1 MQTKHTIRI
10 VLSSPSDVEAEC
22 RVMEGVIAELNRG
35 VAHERHVVLELA
47 HWKTDAYPGFH
58 PEGPQGV
65 IDPIL
70 KIEDCDILLA
80 IFWKRFGTPAKG
92 ALSGAEHEIRTAIKA
107 RQDAGRPQIMIYF
120 KEAARELKT
129 PAELRQYAAVLEFK
143 QEISPLGLF
152 WTFEDTADFERKVR
166 QHLTRYILD
175 QIHPIPPEGGTANSA
190 TRVQEL
196 IRSHRRNLLQKF
208 STIHLFGE
216 KRRRATDAGDM
227 ADIEHGF
234 VPLHLQDW
242 RDENSPPTTPL
253 DIDNVFFNDGPPR
266 HFLLRGLPGSGKT
279 TLLRYL
285 AHRFAGA
292 DSECIPVYMRCKALD
307 LSETPLENFVQQ
319 QLNEDSDSP
328 EIFEALCA
336 KERFLEK
343 NMVLLFDGL
352 DEIEQAE
359 TGNRIAAE
367 LEKLA
372 RKYPRAKIIAAA
384 RPIAVREG
392 DFAKF
397 RRLDVLALTPE
408 MIQAYVEKWFAPHSG
423 EKIAAVHESLAQRPR
438 IRDLAANPFLLSM
451 ICFTFEQ
458 GGDAAL
464 LERRSDLYAK
474 CTQYLLQRAYD
485 PESSAAAK
493 SNYEHTLEI
502 LKDVS
507 LRFFL
512 WKEDD
517 FPVDHVNVMGRR
529 ALSAETLGRPE
540 DLLNRLERETGL
552 IQRAKEG
559 FTFVHRS
566 LWEYF
571 TALAL
576 LDKTPD
582 FIIRHAANPDWEEV
596 VRLYAGLLQ
605 NHDKVVEL
613 VNGLW
618 NLNRPLALRVTTE
631 VKTPAAELL
640 KPLIAQEEGNQS
652 KLLLIDGLAQSL
664 RLIAAADQPKLVQET
679 LDILLIKCEERDC
692 EVIYHAEELLQKTG
706 LQPQQPACAGRPGGL
721 IYELFDLEHAAER
734 QQKFLADPAN
744 HFEWIEVEGGEFW
757 MGDDEHFNNEKPA
770 HRVKVDSFRMAK
782 HPVTNR
788 MLAEF
793 PFGAQYSGYGGESH
807 PAIGNNW
814 FQAYYFALW
823 IGGRLPTE
831 AEWEYAA
838 RGGKQAKR
846 LPARSAQVGTQY
858 YFGDAVEELPNH
870 AWFGESGRG
879 FAHAV
884 DEINP
889 RSGKENLNP
898 LGLANILGNVW
909 EWCADLYGGNYYRN
923 SPKANPKGPA
933 QGTQRVLR
941 GGAWD
946 VDAGG
951 LRCACRGGLNPTGR
965 ILVLVSAVL
974 RTFVKLC
981 ALFTLFTLLP
991 REAGSKIF

>member
-1 MQTKHTIRI
+1 M
-10 VLSSPSDVEAEC
+10 D
-22 RVMEGVIAELNRG
+22 GVIAELNRG
-35 VAHERHVVLELA
+35 VAHERHVVLELT

-70 KIEDCDILLA
+70 KIQDCDILLA

-92 ALSGAEHEIRTAIKA
+92 ALSGAEHEIGTAIKA
-107 RQDAGRPQIMIYF
+107 RQDTGRPHLMIYF
-120 KEAARELKT
+120 KEAGRELKT
-129 PAELRQYAAVLEFK
+129 PEELRQYASVLEFK
-143 QEISPLGLF
+143 QEISRLGLF

-166 QHLTRYILD
+166 QHLTHYILD
-175 QIHPIPPEGGTANSA
+175 QIHPTAGKPAAASTAN
-190 TRVQEL
+190 RVQEL
-196 IRSHRRNLLQKF
+196 LRSHRRNLQQKF

-216 KRRRATDAGDM
+216 KRRRSIATDDM
-227 ADIEHGF
+227 TDIEHGF
-234 VPLHLQDW
+234 VPLHLLDW
-242 RDENSPPTTPL
+242 RDENSAPPTPL
-253 DIDNVFFNDGPPR
+253 DIDNVFFNDGPSR

-285 AHRFAGA
+285 SHRYAGA
-292 DSECIPVYMRCKALD
+292 NSDCIPVYMRCKSLD
-307 LSETPLENFVQQ
+307 LSEATLENFVQQ
-319 QLNEDSDSP
+319 QLNEDSDSA

-352 DEIEQAE
+352 DEIEHAE

-372 RKYPRAKIIAAA
+372 RKYPRAKIIAAS
-384 RPIAVREG
+384 RPIAVQQG

-397 RRLDVLALTPE
+397 RRLDVLPLTPE
-408 MIQAYVEKWFAPHSG
+408 MIQAYVEKWFAG
-423 EKIAAVHESLAQRPR
+423 EPKKIAALQQSLVQRPR

-464 LERRSDLYAK
+464 LERRSDLYEK
-474 CTQYLLQRAYD
+474 CTQYLLRRAYD

-517 FPVDHVNVMGRR
+517 FPVEHVNVMGRR

-576 LDKTPD
+576 RDDKTSD
-582 FIIRHAANPDWEEV
+582 FVIRHAANPDWEEV

-605 NHDKVVEL
+605 NHEAVVEL

-640 KPLIAQEEGNQS
+640 KPMIEKEEGNQS
-652 KLLLIDGLAQSL
+652 KLLLIDGLEQSL
-664 RLIAAADQPKLVQET
+664 RLIAATDRQKLVQET
-679 LDILLIKCEERDC
+679 LDILQIKCAERDC
-692 EVIYHAEELLQKTG
+692 EVIYHAQELLEKLGMQP
-706 LQPQQPACAGRPGGL
+706 LQPGGL
-721 IYELFDLEHAAER
+721 IYELFDLAHAAER
-734 QQKFLADPAN
+734 QKQFLADPAN

-757 MGDDEHFNNEKPA
+757 MGDDEHSAEEKPA
-770 HRVKVDSFRMAK
+770 HRVRVDRFRMAK
-782 HPVTNR
+782 HPVTKR
-788 MLAEF
+788 LLSGF
-793 PFGAQYSGYGGESH
+793 PFCNKYSDEDEKL
-807 PAIGNNW
+807 PATGNNW
-814 FQAYYFALW
+814 WESYYFALW
-823 IGGRLPTE
+823 IGARLPTE

-838 RGGKQAKR
+838 RGGKQAQR
-846 LPARSAQVGTQY
+846 RQY
-858 YFGDAVEELPNH
+858 YFGDAAEELPNH
-870 AWFGESGRG
+870 AWFGESGRQQ
-879 FAHAV
+879 AHAV

-889 RSGKENLNP
+889 RTGKENLNP
-898 LGLANILGNVW
+898 LGLANMLGNVW
-909 EWCADLYGGNYYRN
+909 EWCAGWYNGSYYQN
-923 SPKANPKGPA
+923 SPTSNPKGPT

-941 GGAWD
+941 GGSWSNSP
-946 VDAGG
+946 GY
-951 LRCACRGGLNPTGR
+951 LRCACRLTYVP
-965 ILVLVSAVL
+965 SL
-974 RTFVKLC
+974 RD
-981 ALFTLFTLLP
+981 
-991 REAGSKIF
+991 AGCGFRCVQDVR

>member
-1 MQTKHTIRI
+1 MQTKHALRI
-10 VLSSPSDVEAEC
+10 VLSSPSDVDDEC
-22 RVMEGVIAELNRG
+22 RVMDRVIAELNRG
-35 VAHERHVVLELA
+35 VAHERHVVLELT

-58 PEGPQGV
+58 PEGPQGL

-70 KIEDCDILLA
+70 KIQDCDILLA

-92 ALSGAEHEIRTAIKA
+92 AASGAEHEIKTAIKA

-129 PAELRQYAAVLEFK
+129 PEEHRQYPSVLEFK

-152 WTFEDTADFERKVR
+152 WTFEETADFERKVR
-166 QHLTRYILD
+166 QHLTHYILD
-175 QIHPIPPEGGTANSA
+175 QIHPIPPEGGTASSA
-190 TRVQEL
+190 TRVHEL
-196 IRSHRRNLLQKF
+196 LRSHRRNLQQKF

-216 KRRRATDAGDM
+216 KRRHSSVENRSAVFQTADKMSALPLVSSEGTGDM
-227 ADIEHGF
+227 ADIERGF

-242 RDENSPPTTPL
+242 REENSPPTTPL

-285 AHRFAGA
+285 SHRYAGA
-292 DSECIPVYMRCKALD
+292 NSDCIPVYMRCKSLD
-307 LSETPLENFVQQ
+307 LSEATLENFVQQ
-319 QLNEDSDSP
+319 QLNGDSDSP

-352 DEIEQAE
+352 DEIEHAE
-359 TGNRIAAE
+359 TGNLIAAE

-372 RKYPRAKIIAAA
+372 RKYPRAKIIAAG
-384 RPIAVREG
+384 RPIALRQG

-397 RRLDVLALTPE
+397 RRLDMLPLTPE
-408 MIQAYVEKWFAPHSG
+408 MIQAYVEKWFPCEP
-423 EKIAAVHESLAQRPR
+423 EKIAALQQSLAQRPR

-464 LERRSDLYAK
+464 LERRSDLYEK

-485 PESSAAAK
+485 PESSASAK
-493 SNYEHTLEI
+493 SNHENTIEI

-540 DLLNRLERETGL
+540 DLLNRLEAETGL

-576 LDKTPD
+576 RDDKTND
-582 FIIRHAANPDWEEV
+582 FVIRHAANPDWEEV

-605 NHDKVVEL
+605 NHEAVVEL

-631 VKTPAAELL
+631 VRTPAAELL
-640 KPLIAQEEGNQS
+640 KPLIEKEEGNQS
-652 KLLLIDGLAQSL
+652 KLLLIDGLEQSL
-664 RLIAAADQPKLVQET
+664 RLIAATDQQKLVQET
-679 LDILLIKCEERDC
+679 LDILLIKCAERDC
-692 EVIYHAEELLQKTG
+692 EVIYHAQELLEKTG
-706 LQPQQPACAGRPGGL
+706 LQPLQPGGL
-721 IYELFDLEHAAER
+721 IYELFDLAHAVER

-744 HFEWIEVEGGEFW
+744 HFEWIKVEGGEFW
-757 MGDDEHFNNEKPA
+757 MGDDEHQDNEKPA
-770 HRVKVDSFRMAK
+770 HRVKINRFRMAK
-782 HPVTNR
+782 RLVTNR
-788 MLAEF
+788 MLTGF
-793 PFGAQYSGYGGESH
+793 KFTTQYDEDENL
-807 PAIGNNW
+807 PATGNTW
-814 FQAYYFALW
+814 YEAYYFALW

-846 LPARSAQVGTQY
+846 TQY
-858 YFGDAVEELPNH
+858 YFGDAEQELPNH
-870 AWFGESGRG
+870 AWFGESGRSL
-879 FAHAV
+879 AHAV
-884 DEINP
+884 DEINS
-889 RSGKENLNP
+889 RTGKENLNP
-898 LGLANILGNVW
+898 LGLANMLGNVW
-909 EWCADLYGGNYYRN
+909 EWCADWYNGSYYQTSASSVESN
-923 SPKANPKGPA
+923 SLAANPKGPT

-941 GGAWD
+941 GGSWVSLPD
-946 VDAGG
+946 V
-951 LRCACRGGLNPTGR
+951 LRCAYRRRNYPTVWDYYVGFR
-965 ILVLVSAVL
+965 CGQDV
-974 RTFVKLC
+974 R
-981 ALFTLFTLLP
+981 
-991 REAGSKIF
+991 

>member
-1 MQTKHTIRI
+1 MQTKHTLRI
-10 VLSSPSDVEAEC
+10 VLSSPSDVDDEC
-22 RVMEGVIAELNRG
+22 RVMDGVITELNRG
-35 VAHERHVVLELA
+35 VAHERHVVLELT
-47 HWKTDAYPGFH
+47 HWKTDAYPGLH

-70 KIEDCDILLA
+70 KIDDCDILLA
-80 IFWKRFGTPAKG
+80 VFWKRFGTPAKG

-107 RQDAGRPQIMIYF
+107 RQDTGRPQIMIYF

-129 PAELRQYAAVLEFK
+129 PEELRQFASVLEFK

-166 QHLTRYILD
+166 QHLTHYILN
-175 QIHPIPPEGGTANSA
+175 QIHPTAGEFPVTNTAN
-190 TRVQEL
+190 RVHEL
-196 IRSHRRNLLQKF
+196 LRSHHRNLQQKF

-216 KRRRATDAGDM
+216 KRQRSTDSGNM
-227 ADIEHGF
+227 ADIERGF
-234 VPLHLQDW
+234 VPLHLQEW
-242 RDENSPPTTPL
+242 RDEISPPTTPL
-253 DIDNVFFNDGPPR
+253 DIDNVFFHDSPPR

-285 AHRFAGA
+285 SHRYAGT
-292 DSECIPVYMRCKALD
+292 DSECIPVFMRCKALD
-307 LSETPLENFVQQ
+307 LSETTLEDFVQQ
-319 QLNEDSDSP
+319 QINEDSDSP

-352 DEIEQAE
+352 DEIEHAE

-384 RPIAVREG
+384 RPIAVQQG

-397 RRLDVLALTPE
+397 RRLDVLPLTPE
-408 MIQAYVEKWFAPHSG
+408 MIQAYVEKWFAG
-423 EKIAAVHESLAQRPR
+423 EPNKIAALEQSLAQRPR

-464 LERRSDLYAK
+464 LERRSDLYEK

-493 SNYEHTLEI
+493 SNYEKAIEI
-502 LKDVS
+502 LKDIS

-517 FPVDHVNVMGRR
+517 FPVDHVNVMGRA

-540 DLLNRLERETGL
+540 DFLNRLERETGL
-552 IQRAKEG
+552 VQRAKDG

-576 LDKTPD
+576 RDKTND
-582 FIIRHAANPDWEEV
+582 FVIRHAANPDWEEV

-613 VNGLW
+613 ANGLW

-640 KPLIAQEEGNQS
+640 KPLIAKEEGNQS
-652 KLLLIDGLAQSL
+652 KLLLIDSLEQSL
-664 RLIAAADQPKLVQET
+664 RLIAAADQQKLVQET
-679 LDILLIKCEERDC
+679 LDILLIKCQERDC
-692 EVIYHAEELLQKTG
+692 EVIYHAQELLEKLDMHP
-706 LQPQQPACAGRPGGL
+706 LQPGGL
-721 IYELFDLEHAAER
+721 IYELFDLAHAAKR

-757 MGDDEHFNNEKPA
+757 MGDDEHLENERPV

-788 MLAEF
+788 LLFNFEF
-793 PFGAQYSGYGGESH
+793 CVKH
-807 PAIGNNW
+807 PNEDEKLPATSNNW
-814 FQAYYFALW
+814 WEAYYFALW
-823 IGGRLPTE
+823 IDARLPTE

-846 LPARSAQVGTQY
+846 TQY
-858 YFGDAVEELPNH
+858 YFGDAVDELPKH
-870 AWFGESGRG
+870 AWLGESERQ
-879 FAHAV
+879 FAHV
-884 DEINP
+884 VNEINP
-889 RSGKENLNP
+889 RTGKENLNP
-898 LGLANILGNVW
+898 LGLANMLGNVW
-909 EWCADLYGGNYYRN
+909 EWCQDWYSNY
-923 SPKANPKGPA
+923 KAPANKDGIVENPSGSKTGVDKI
-933 QGTQRVLR
+933 RR
-941 GGAWD
+941 GGSFTNASE
-946 VDAGG
+946 A
-951 LRCACRGGLNPTGR
+951 LRCARRRNFLPDVRYGVGGFR
-965 ILVLVSAVL
+965 LVA
-974 RTFVKLC
+974 
-981 ALFTLFTLLP
+981 
-991 REAGSKIF
+991 RES

>member
-1 MQTKHTIRI
+1 MQTKHSIRI
-10 VLSSPSDVEAEC
+10 VLSSPSDVADEC
-22 RVMEGVIAELNRG
+22 RALEGVIAELNRG
-35 VAHERHVVLELA
+35 VAHERHVVLELT

-92 ALSGAEHEIRTAIKA
+92 AASGAEHEIRTAIKA
-107 RQDAGRPQIMIYF
+107 WQDTGRPQIMIYF
-120 KEAARELKT
+120 KEASRELKT
-129 PAELRQYAAVLEFK
+129 PEELRQYASVLEFK

-166 QHLTRYILD
+166 QHLTHYLLD
-175 QIHPIPPEGGTANSA
+175 HIHPAAGEATPSDSA
-190 TRVQEL
+190 SRVQEL
-196 IRSHRRNLLQKF
+196 LRSHRRSLQQKF

-216 KRRRATDAGDM
+216 KRPASGTDTSDM

-242 RDENSPPTTPL
+242 REENSPPTSPL
-253 DIDNVFFNDGPPR
+253 DIDNVFFNDSPPR

-285 AHRFAGA
+285 AHRYAGA
-292 DSECIPVYMRCKALD
+292 DSECIPVYMRCKSLD
-307 LSETPLENFVQQ
+307 LSEATLENFVQQ
-319 QLNEDSDSP
+319 QLNEDSDST
-328 EIFEALCA
+328 EIFAALCA

-352 DEIEQAE
+352 DEIEHAE

-367 LEKLA
+367 LEKLGH
-372 RKYPRAKIIAAA
+372 KYPRAKIIVAS

-397 RRLDVLALTPE
+397 RRLDVLPLTPE
-408 MIQAYVEKWFAPHSG
+408 MIQAYIEKWFAG
-423 EKIAAVHESLAQRPR
+423 ETQKIAALQQSLAQRRR
-438 IRDLAANPFLLSM
+438 IGDLASNPFLLSM

-464 LERRSDLYAK
+464 LERRSDLYEK
-474 CTQYLLQRAYD
+474 CTHYLLRRAYD
-485 PESSAAAK
+485 RESSAAAK
-493 SNYEHTLEI
+493 SNYENTLEI

-540 DLLNRLERETGL
+540 DLLNRLVRETGL

-576 LDKTPD
+576 RDKTND
-582 FIIRHAANPDWEEV
+582 FVIHHAANPDWEEV

-640 KPLIAQEEGNQS
+640 KPLIEKEESNQS
-652 KLLLIDGLAQSL
+652 KLLLIASLEQSL
-664 RLIAAADQPKLVQET
+664 RLIAPAEQQKLVQET
-679 LDILLIKCEERDC
+679 LDILLIKCAERDC
-692 EVIYHAEELLQKTG
+692 EVIYHAQEFLEKLG
-706 LQPQQPACAGRPGGL
+706 MQPLQPACAGRPGGL
-721 IYELFDLEHAAER
+721 IYKLFDLAHAAER

-744 HFEWIEVEGGEFW
+744 HFEWIEVKGGEFW
-757 MGDDEHFNNEKPA
+757 MGDDEHFDDEKPA
-770 HRVKVDSFRMAK
+770 HRVNVDSFYMAK
-782 HPVTNR
+782 HPVINR
-788 MLAEF
+788 LLPGF
-793 PFGAQYSGYGGESH
+793 PFGKKFPQYGGDSH
-807 PAIGNNW
+807 PAVGNSW
-814 FQAYYFALW
+814 YEAYYFALW
-823 IGGRLPTE
+823 VNTRLPTE

-846 LPARSAQVGTQY
+846 ARF
-858 YFGDAVEELPNH
+858 YFGDDKEELPNH
-870 AWFGESGRG
+870 AWFGESERSL
-879 FAHAV
+879 AHAV

-889 RSGKENLNP
+889 RTGKENLNP
-898 LGLANILGNVW
+898 LGLANMLGNVW
-909 EWCADLYGGNYYRN
+909 EWCQDWYDKYYTLVDKDEVMGNPRG
-923 SPKANPKGPA
+923 PKTGQSK
-933 QGTQRVLR
+933 VLR
-941 GGAWD
+941 GGSFRNSSNP
-946 VDAGG
+946 
-951 LRCACRGGLNPTGR
+951 LRCASRGSFQPNNRNNINGFR
-965 ILVLVSAVL
+965 LVARVIS
-974 RTFVKLC
+974 C
-981 ALFTLFTLLP
+981 
-991 REAGSKIF
+991 

>member
-1 MQTKHTIRI
+1 MQTKHAIRI
-10 VLSSPSDVEAEC
+10 VLSSPSDVDDEC
-22 RVMEGVIAELNRG
+22 RVMDGVIAELNRG
-35 VAHERHVVLELA
+35 VAHERHVVLELV

-65 IDPIL
+65 IDPVL
-70 KIEDCDILLA
+70 KIGDCDILLA

-92 ALSGAEHEIRTAIKA
+92 ALSGAEHESRTAIKA
-107 RQDAGRPQIMIYF
+107 RQDAGRPHLMIYF
-120 KEAARELKT
+120 KEMARELKT
-129 PAELRQYAAVLEFK
+129 SEEHRQYASVLDFK

-152 WTFEDTADFERKVR
+152 WSFEDTVDFERKVR
-166 QHLTRYILD
+166 KHLTHYILD
-175 QIHPIPPEGGTANSA
+175 DIHLTTGEPATASSPNR
-190 TRVQEL
+190 TQEL
-196 IRSHRRNLLQKF
+196 IRSHRRSLQEKF

-216 KRRRATDAGDM
+216 KRWRSAG
-227 ADIEHGF
+227 ADDIADVERGF

-242 RDENSPPTTPL
+242 REENSPPTTSL

-285 AHRFAGA
+285 SHRYTDA
-292 DSECIPVYMRCKALD
+292 DSDCIPVYMRCKSFD
-307 LSETPLENFVQQ
+307 LSEATLEDFVQQ

-352 DEIEQAE
+352 DEIEYAE
-359 TGNRIAAE
+359 TGNRIAVE
-367 LEKLA
+367 LEKLG
-372 RKYPRAKIIAAA
+372 RKYPRAKIIAAS
-384 RPIAVREG
+384 RPIALRQG

-397 RRLDVLALTPE
+397 RRLDVLPLKPE
-408 MIQAYVEKWFAPHSG
+408 MIQAYVEKWFVG
-423 EKIAAVHESLAQRPR
+423 EPGKIAALQQSLAQRPR

-458 GGDAAL
+458 GRDAAL

-485 PESSAAAK
+485 PENSASAK
-493 SNYEHTLEI
+493 SNYENTIEI

-529 ALSAETLGRPE
+529 ALSAERLGRAE
-540 DLLNRLERETGL
+540 DFLNRLERETGL

-571 TALAL
+571 TARAL

-582 FIIRHAANPDWEEV
+582 FVIRHAANPDWEEV
-596 VRLYAGLLQ
+596 VRLYAGLLP
-605 NHDKVVEL
+605 NHDKVAEL

-640 KPLIAQEEGNQS
+640 KPLIKKEEGNQN
-652 KLLLIDGLAQSL
+652 KLQLIDGLEQSL
-664 RLIAAADQPKLVQET
+664 HLIAATDQQKLVQET

-692 EVIYHAEELLQKTG
+692 EVIYHAQELLEKLGMQP
-706 LQPQQPACAGRPGGL
+706 LQPGGL

-757 MGDDEHFNNEKPA
+757 MGDNDHRDNEKPA
-770 HRVKVDSFRMAK
+770 HRVKIDNFRMAK
-782 HPVTNR
+782 HPVTNQ
-788 MLAEF
+788 MLASF
-793 PFGAQYSGYGGESH
+793 PFGEKYPSYGGEDN

-814 FQAYYFALW
+814 YEVYYFSLW

-838 RGGKQAKR
+838 RGGKH
-846 LPARSAQVGTQY
+846 AQRTQY
-858 YFGDAVEELPNH
+858 YFGDAEAELPNH
-870 AWFGESGRG
+870 AWFAESGRS
-879 FAHAV
+879 FAHV
-884 DEINP
+884 VNEVNP
-889 RSGKENLNP
+889 RTGKENLNP
-898 LGLANILGNVW
+898 LGLANMLGNVW
-909 EWCADLYGGNYYRN
+909 DWCADWYGSYDQ
-923 SPKANPKGPA
+923 SSVSDLISNPKSRA
-933 QGTQRVLR
+933 KETQRVLR
-941 GGAWD
+941 GGAYD
-946 VDAGG
+946 SNAES
-951 LRCACRGGLNPTGR
+951 LRCARRNYYIPTNRYVGVGIR
-965 ILVLVSAVL
+965 
-974 RTFVKLC
+974 C
-981 ALFTLFTLLP
+981 AQDV
-991 REAGSKIF
+991 R

>member
-1 MQTKHTIRI
+1 MQTKRPLRI
-10 VLSSPSDVEAEC
+10 VLSSPSDVADEC
-22 RVMEGVIAELNRG
+22 RVMEAVIAELNRG
-35 VAHERHVVLELA
+35 VANERHLVLELTY
-47 HWKTDAYPGFH
+47 WKTGAYPGFH

-92 ALSGAEHEIRTAIKA
+92 AASGAEHEIRTAIKA

-120 KEAARELKT
+120 KDAPRELKT
-129 PAELRQYAAVLEFK
+129 PDELRQYAAVLEFK

-152 WTFEDTADFERKVR
+152 WTFADAADFERKVR
-166 QHLTRYILD
+166 QHLTHYILD
-175 QIHPIPPEGGTANSA
+175 HIHPTAGEPIAANSA
-190 TRVQEL
+190 NRIQEL
-196 IRSHRRNLLQKF
+196 LRSHRRNLQQKF

-216 KRRRATDAGDM
+216 KRNRSAVFQTADKMSALRSEAAGDM

-234 VPLHLQDW
+234 VPLHLLDW
-242 RDENSPPTTPL
+242 REEKSPPAIPL
-253 DIDNVFFNDGPPR
+253 DIDDVFFNDGPPR

-292 DSECIPVYMRCKALD
+292 DSDCTPVYLRCKSLD
-307 LSETPLENFVQQ
+307 LSNGAKLEDFVQQ

-352 DEIEQAE
+352 DEIEHAE

-372 RKYPRAKIIAAA
+372 RKYPRAKIIAAS
-384 RPIAVREG
+384 RPIAVQQG

-397 RRLDVLALTPE
+397 RRLDVLPLTPD
-408 MIQAYVEKWFAPHSG
+408 MIRSYVEKWFADEP
-423 EKIAAVHESLAQRPR
+423 EKIAALEQSLAQRPR

-464 LERRSDLYAK
+464 LERRSDLYEK

-493 SNYEHTLEI
+493 SNYENTIEI

-517 FPVDHVNVMGRR
+517 FPVEHVNVMGRA
-529 ALSAETLGRPE
+529 ALSAATLGRPE
-540 DLLNRLERETGL
+540 DFLNRLERETGL

-571 TALAL
+571 TARAL
-576 LDKTPD
+576 LDKSPD
-582 FIIRHAANPDWEEV
+582 FVIRHAANPDWEEV

-605 NHDKVVEL
+605 NDEAVAAL

-640 KPLIAQEEGNQS
+640 KPLIGEEEGNQG
-652 KLLLIDGLAQSL
+652 KLLLIDGLEQSL
-664 RLIAAADQPKLVQET
+664 RLIAATDQQKLVQET

-692 EVIYHAEELLQKTG
+692 EVI
-706 LQPQQPACAGRPGGL
+706 
-721 IYELFDLEHAAER
+721 
-734 QQKFLADPAN
+734 
-744 HFEWIEVEGGEFW
+744 
-757 MGDDEHFNNEKPA
+757 NN
-770 HRVKVDSFRMAK
+770 
-782 HPVTNR
+782 
-788 MLAEF
+788 
-793 PFGAQYSGYGGESH
+793 
-807 PAIGNNW
+807 
-814 FQAYYFALW
+814 
-823 IGGRLPTE
+823 
-831 AEWEYAA
+831 
-838 RGGKQAKR
+838 
-846 LPARSAQVGTQY
+846 
-858 YFGDAVEELPNH
+858 
-870 AWFGESGRG
+870 
-879 FAHAV
+879 
-884 DEINP
+884 
-889 RSGKENLNP
+889 
-898 LGLANILGNVW
+898 
-909 EWCADLYGGNYYRN
+909 
-923 SPKANPKGPA
+923 
-933 QGTQRVLR
+933 
-941 GGAWD
+941 
-946 VDAGG
+946 
-951 LRCACRGGLNPTGR
+951 
-965 ILVLVSAVL
+965 
-974 RTFVKLC
+974 
-981 ALFTLFTLLP
+981 
-991 REAGSKIF
+991 SK

>member
-1 MQTKHTIRI
+1 MQTKHAIRI
-10 VLSSPSDVEAEC
+10 VLSSPSDVEDEC
-22 RVMEGVIAELNRG
+22 RVMDGVIAELNRG
-35 VAHERHVVLELA
+35 VAHERHVVLELT

-58 PEGPQGV
+58 PEGPQGL

-70 KIEDCDILLA
+70 KIQDCDILLA
-80 IFWKRFGTPAKG
+80 IFWKRFGTLAKG
-92 ALSGAEHEIRTAIKA
+92 ASSDAEHEIRTAIKA
-107 RQDAGRPQIMIYF
+107 RQDTGRPQIMIYF

-129 PAELRQYAAVLEFK
+129 PEELRQYAAVLEFK

-152 WTFEDTADFERKVR
+152 WSFEETADFERKLR
-166 QHLTRYILD
+166 QHLTHYILD
-175 QIHPIPPEGGTANSA
+175 QIHPIPQECGTASSTN
-190 TRVQEL
+190 RVQEL
-196 IRSHRRNLLQKF
+196 IRSHRRNLQQKF

-216 KRRRATDAGDM
+216 KRRRVGNRSAVFQTAADKMSALPLVDAGDM
-227 ADIEHGF
+227 ADIERGF
-234 VPLHLQDW
+234 VPLHLLDW
-242 RDENSPPTTPL
+242 HDENSPPTMPL
-253 DIDNVFFNDGPPR
+253 DIDNVFFHDGPPR

-285 AHRFAGA
+285 SHRYAGA
-292 DSECIPVYMRCKALD
+292 DSECIPVYMRCKSLD
-307 LSETPLENFVQQ
+307 LSEATLENFIQQ

-328 EIFEALCA
+328 EIFAALCA

-343 NMVLLFDGL
+343 QTVLLFDGL
-352 DEIEQAE
+352 DEIEHTE

-367 LEKLA
+367 FEKLA

-384 RPIAVREG
+384 RPIAVRQG

-397 RRLDVLALTPE
+397 RRLDVLPLTPE

-423 EKIAAVHESLAQRPR
+423 EKIAALQQSLAQRPR

-451 ICFTFEQ
+451 ICFTFER

-464 LERRSDLYAK
+464 LERRSDLYEK

-485 PESSAAAK
+485 PESNASAK
-493 SNYEHTLEI
+493 SNYENTIEI

-517 FPVDHVNVMGRR
+517 FPVEHVNVMGRR

-540 DLLNRLERETGL
+540 DFLNRLEAETGL

-576 LDKTPD
+576 RDKTND
-582 FIIRHAANPDWEEV
+582 FVIRHAANPDWEEV
-596 VRLYAGLLQ
+596 VRLYAGLLP
-605 NHDKVVEL
+605 NHNKVVEL

-640 KPLIAQEEGNQS
+640 KPLIEKETGNQS
-652 KLLLIDGLAQSL
+652 KLLLIDSLEQSL
-664 RLIAAADQPKLVQET
+664 RLIAAAEQQKLVQET

-692 EVIYHAEELLQKTG
+692 EVIYHAQELLEKLGMQP
-706 LQPQQPACAGRPGGL
+706 LQPGGL
-721 IYELFDLEHAAER
+721 IYELFDLTHAAER
-734 QQKFLADPAN
+734 QQKLLADPAN
-744 HFEWIEVEGGEFW
+744 HFDWIEVEGGEFW
-757 MGDDEHFNNEKPA
+757 MGDDEHADDEKPA
-770 HRVKVDSFRMAK
+770 HRVKVNSFRMAK

-788 MLAEF
+788 MLASF
-793 PFGAQYSGYGGESH
+793 PFGEKYLSYGGENN
-807 PAIGNNW
+807 PAIGNTW
-814 FQAYYFALW
+814 YQAYYFARW
-823 IGGRLPTE
+823 IGSRLPTE

-838 RGGKQAKR
+838 RGGKHAKC
-846 LPARSAQVGTQY
+846 AQY
-858 YFGDAVEELPNH
+858 YFGDAVEDLPNH
-870 AWFGESGRG
+870 AWFGESGREH
-879 FAHAV
+879 AHAV

-889 RSGKENLNP
+889 RTGKENLNP
-898 LGLANILGNVW
+898 LGLANMLGNVW
-909 EWCADLYGGNYYRN
+909 EWCADWYSSNYYP
-923 SPKANPKGPA
+923 SSTESNPKGPT
-933 QGTQRVLR
+933 QGSQRLVR
-941 GGAWD
+941 GAAYNS
-946 VDAGG
+946 DAGG
-951 LRCACRGGLNPTGR
+951 LRCARRYANDPSNWYYGVGFRCVQDIR
-965 ILVLVSAVL
+965 
-974 RTFVKLC
+974 
-981 ALFTLFTLLP
+981 
-991 REAGSKIF
+991 

>member
-1 MQTKHTIRI
+1 
-10 VLSSPSDVEAEC
+10 
-22 RVMEGVIAELNRG
+22 VMDGVIAELNRG
-35 VAHERHVVLELA
+35 VAHERHVVLELS

-92 ALSGAEHEIRTAIKA
+92 AASGAEHEIRTAIKA
-107 RQDAGRPQIMIYF
+107 RQSAGRPQIMIYF
-120 KEAARELKT
+120 KEAARDLKM
-129 PAELRQYAAVLEFK
+129 PEELRQYAAVLEFK

-152 WTFEDTADFERKVR
+152 WSFEDAADFERKVR
-166 QHLTRYILD
+166 QHLTHYILD
-175 QIHPIPPEGGTANSA
+175 HIHPIAGEPAAVNSA
-190 TRVQEL
+190 NRLQEL
-196 IRSHRRNLLQKF
+196 IRSHRRNLQQKF

-216 KRRRATDAGDM
+216 KRRRVENRSAVFQTAADKMSALPRVSEELRRTTDAGDM
-227 ADIEHGF
+227 ADIERGF

-285 AHRFAGA
+285 SHRYAGSNS
-292 DSECIPVYMRCKALD
+292 DCIPVYMRCKSLD
-307 LSETPLENFVQQ
+307 LSETTLENFVQQ

-343 NMVLLFDGL
+343 HTVLLFDGL
-352 DEIEQAE
+352 DEIEHAE
-359 TGNRIAAE
+359 TGNRIAVE

-372 RKYPRAKIIAAA
+372 RKYPRTKIIAAA
-384 RPIAVREG
+384 RPLAVRLS

-408 MIQAYVEKWFAPHSG
+408 MIRSYVERWFANEP
-423 EKIAAVHESLAQRPR
+423 EKIAALEQSLAQRPR

-464 LERRSDLYAK
+464 LERRSDLYEK

-493 SNYEHTLEI
+493 SNYEHTIEI

-540 DLLNRLERETGL
+540 DLLNRLEAETGL

-559 FTFVHRS
+559 FAFVHRS

-576 LDKTPD
+576 RDKTHD
-582 FIIRHAANPDWEEV
+582 FVIRHAANPDWEEV
-596 VRLYAGLLQ
+596 VRLYAGLLP

-631 VKTPAAELL
+631 VKTPPAAELL
-640 KPLIAQEEGNQS
+640 NPLIKKEEGNQS
-652 KLLLIDGLAQSL
+652 KLLLIDSLEQSL
-664 RLIAAADQPKLVQET
+664 RLIAATDRQKLVQET

-692 EVIYHAEELLQKTG
+692 EVIYHAQELLEKIG
-706 LQPQQPACAGRPGGL
+706 LQPLQPDGL
-721 IYELFDLEHAAER
+721 IYELFDLAHAAER
-734 QQKFLADPAN
+734 QKQFLADPAN

-757 MGDDEHFNNEKPA
+757 MGDDEHVDNEKPA
-770 HRVKVDSFRMAK
+770 HRVKVGSFHMAK

-788 MLAEF
+788 LFSNF
-793 PFGAQYSGYGGESH
+793 PFGLKIPNSGGESH
-807 PAIGNNW
+807 PAIGNTW
-814 FQAYYFALW
+814 WEAYYFVLW
-823 IGGRLPTE
+823 VDASLPTE

-838 RGGKQAKR
+838 RGGKQA
-846 LPARSAQVGTQY
+846 QCTQY
-858 YFGDAVEELPNH
+858 YFGDAAEELSKH
-870 AWFGESGRG
+870 AWYGENVRRHP
-879 FAHAV
+879 HAV
-884 DEINP
+884 DEVNP
-889 RSGKENLNP
+889 RTGKENLNP
-898 LGLANILGNVW
+898 LGLANMLGNVA
-909 EWCADLYGGNYYRN
+909 EWCQDWYDNYKTSANKNEVVENPRG
-923 SPKANPKGPA
+923 PKT
-933 QGTQRVLR
+933 GTAKILR
-941 GGAWD
+941 GTSFLGSSYAQ
-946 VDAGG
+946 
-951 LRCACRGGLNPTGR
+951 RCACRLDFQPYIRYIGGGFR
-965 ILVLVSAVL
+965 LVRRASRL
-974 RTFVKLC
+974 
-981 ALFTLFTLLP
+981 
-991 REAGSKIF
+991 